1 MLSILRG
8 VVRLPHNIGV
18 NVNIFMASGLYDS
31 PIRITKAWDDLG
43 IAPDADGNYTVK
55 AYAVAENSA
64 GEDVYSAV
72 QTFIYSQEPV
82 YDGAKDVILNNG
94 DGTGNNKAGWHNT
107 VW

>member
-1 MLSILRG
+1 
-8 VVRLPHNIGV
+8 
-18 NVNIFMASGLYDS
+18 MASGLYDS

-64 GEDVYSAV
+64 GEDVYSAA

-94 DGTGNNKAGWHNT
+94 DGTGKNKAGWHNT
-107 VW
+107 AMVDAESGVEYTRGEP

>member
-55 AYAVAENSA
+55 AYAVAKNSA
-64 GEDVYSAV
+64 GEHTLTLEYIE
-72 QTFIYSQEPV
+72 QPKKLRLTKPY
-82 YDGAKDVILNNG
+82 
-94 DGTGNNKAGWHNT
+94 
-107 VW
+107 